1 VDPQPLAPG
10 QPVVVPVEPGPAYL
24 EAGTYTLRV
33 LVTIVRGKDEERWGE
48 YRTKRMVLEAY
59 GELESLKH

>member
-1 VDPQPLAPG
+1 
-10 QPVVVPVEPGPAYL
+10 VVVPVEPGPAYL
-24 EAGTYTLRV
+24 EASTYTLRV
-33 LVTIVRGKDEERWGE
+33 LVTIVREKDEERWGE